1 MATKVS
7 LAAKFEIDKFNGKND
22 FSLWRVKMRALLV
35 QQGLWKALKG
45 KDALPAML
53 SDEEKEDLLVQAHS
67 AIQLTLADE
76 VLREIVDEDTAV
88 GLWLKLESRY
98 MTKSLTNRLYMKQ
111 RLYTIQMKEVL
122 GNLDPG

>member
-1 MATKVS
+1 MVTKVS

-22 FSLWRVKMRALLV
+22 FNLWRVKMRALLV

-67 AIQLTLADE
+67 AIQLSLADE
-76 VLREIVDEDTAV
+76 VLREIVDEDTAAR
-88 GLWLKLESRY
+88 LWFKLES
-98 MTKSLTNRLYMKQ
+98 
-111 RLYTIQMKEVL
+111 
-122 GNLDPG
+122 